1 MYSRIDVDK
10 EIRESKNHEQFKYI
24 IILVFGVFLPVILWG
39 VNYGKIESP
48 IWWGFFTAMMFFI
61 SIFSLVFVLVK
72 TTTTSKAVAHY
83 KKVLTRY
90 VNIDEKTHIPETA
103 HVTMC
108 LRPDLGRFGLQKI
121 NYFFWKEETELVFF
135 PVRPEFLTSKAY
147 HLVQSVRL
155 NEVMVRSYTKA
166 GNQYY
171 NGVKDAH
178 ENQDPDIVD
187 LRGKASHKP
196 EYRDTRATLIAY
208 AVGDQT
214 IYLMFDDSL
223 YDKLKEV
230 IPKKDKHYIEEL
242 AKKAEEKVEELEEE
256 LLVNEEEEKVE
267 KGEEEEKEVE
277 TIEPEVQNEP
287 DEPTVQGE
295 PNEDIEM
302 DEPDEAD
309 ETEIPYDEEK
319 IE

>member
-10 EIRESKNHEQFKYI
+10 EIRESKNHEQFKYFV
-24 IILVFGVFLPVILWG
+24 ILAVGVFLPVIVWV
-39 VNYGKIESP
+39 VNYEKIESP
-48 IWWGFFTAMMFFI
+48 IWWGFFTVMMFFI

-83 KKVLTRY
+83 KRVLTRY

-108 LRPDLGRFGLQKI
+108 LRPDLGRFGFQKI
-121 NYFFWKEETELVFF
+121 NYFFWKEATELVFF

-155 NEVMVRSYTKA
+155 NEVMVRSYAKA

-171 NGVKDAH
+171 DGVKDAH

-187 LRGKASHKP
+187 LRGKAAYKP
-196 EYRDTRATLIAY
+196 EYRDTRATLISY
-208 AVGDQT
+208 AVGEQT
-214 IYLMFDDSL
+214 IYLMFDLSL

-230 IPKKDKHYIEEL
+230 IPNKDKQYIDEL
-242 AKKAEEKVEELEEE
+242 AKQVEEVTEELEEE
-256 LLVNEEEEKVE
+256 VMENVAEQEKVE
-267 KGEEEEKEVE
+267 KDEKVQTKPQNSDESIEV
-277 TIEPEVQNEP
+277 IEPDEHDDPIVQNES
-287 DEPTVQGE
+287 E
-295 PNEDIEM
+295 
-302 DEPDEAD
+302 
-309 ETEIPYDEEK
+309 ETEIHNEEK
-319 IE
+319 V

>member
-1 MYSRIDVDK
+1 MYSRIDVNK
-10 EIRESKNHEQFKYI
+10 EIRESKNHEQFKYFAI
-24 IILVFGVFLPVILWG
+24 FAVGVVLPVILWG
-39 VNYGKIESP
+39 INYGKIESP
-48 IWWGFFTAMMFFI
+48 IWWGFFTVMMFFI
-61 SIFSLVFVLVK
+61 SISSLVFVAVK

-121 NYFFWKEETELVFF
+121 NYFFWKEATELVFF
-135 PVRPEFLTSKAY
+135 PVRPEFKTSKAY

-171 NGVKDAH
+171 DGIKDAH

-187 LRGKASHKP
+187 LRGKAAYKP
-196 EYRDTRATLIAY
+196 EYHDTRATLIAY

-214 IYLMFDDSL
+214 IYLMFDISL
-223 YDKLKEV
+223 YDILKEV
-230 IPKKDKHYIEEL
+230 IPNKDKYYIDEM
-242 AKKAEEKVEELEEE
+242 AKKAEELIE
-256 LLVNEEEEKVE
+256 NEEEQKKVDQDE
-267 KGEEEEKEVE
+267 S
-277 TIEPEVQNEP
+277 IEPEVEDEPHNTDEP
-287 DEPTVQGE
+287 DEIV
-295 PNEDIEM
+295 EM
-302 DEPDEAD
+302 DEPDEQ
-309 ETEIPYDEEK
+309 EFPYEEEK